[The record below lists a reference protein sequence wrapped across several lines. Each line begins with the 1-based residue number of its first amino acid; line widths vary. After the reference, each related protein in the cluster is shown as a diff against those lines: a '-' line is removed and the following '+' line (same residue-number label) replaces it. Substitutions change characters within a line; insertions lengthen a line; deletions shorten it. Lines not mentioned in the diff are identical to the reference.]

1 MAPFW
6 GASSESPETFRR
18 LFFYVNCWT
27 ARFEGILSNS
37 WGIQHTDKCV
47 MENLAL
53 NESRG
58 FVFLTGLRYG
68 CSPIPSWGP
77 PFDKR
82 GLAEPYEVE
91 RQGQPTKSARS
102 RSYKSESLV

>member
-1 MAPFW
+1 
-6 GASSESPETFRR
+6 
-18 LFFYVNCWT
+18 
-27 ARFEGILSNS
+27 
-37 WGIQHTDKCV
+37 

-91 RQGQPTKSARS
+91 RQGQPTKSS
-102 RSYKSESLV
+102 KVSFLQE